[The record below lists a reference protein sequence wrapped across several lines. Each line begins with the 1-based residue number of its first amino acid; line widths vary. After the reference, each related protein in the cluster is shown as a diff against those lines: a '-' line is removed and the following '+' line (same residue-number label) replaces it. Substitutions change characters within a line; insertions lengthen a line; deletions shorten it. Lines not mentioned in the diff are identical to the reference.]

1 MRLSQIRFILK
12 ESIDGLKVSLAS
24 IQNSPNVTITE
35 FIGAVES
42 AKMIEAT
49 GILRKQTKSV
59 LTIKEIVN
67 SAQNEIVVHTNTGQ
81 AFHSAVSTL
90 SAHVNIVLDAL
101 NEFIGEEHADSV
113 CIKLPENKDL
123 DKVVKNMAT
132 IKLALEQALVHP
144 VINGHV
150 ELLSFERG
158 SNWIELGIG
167 GVIALNFLAGMLR
180 LIHDSRTKE
189 IEIEAKREMV
199 RHLEMQNDLKE
210 KVLEAIDNELEI
222 HYSNGV
228 GNLLAENSIDKNDPE
243 YRNRLAHSLRLLG
256 GLISQGLEV
265 HPTLITSTQSDNF
278 PDPQKLVDSLKGIE
292 GKLIG
297 NYNEDIKLDET

>member
-113 CIKLPENKDL
+113 CIKLPENKEIGR
-123 DKVVKNMAT
+123 A
-132 IKLALEQALVHP
+132 
-144 VINGHV
+144 HV
-150 ELLSFERG
+150 
-158 SNWIELGIG
+158 
-167 GVIALNFLAGMLR
+167 
-180 LIHDSRTKE
+180 
-189 IEIEAKREMV
+189 
-199 RHLEMQNDLKE
+199 
-210 KVLEAIDNELEI
+210 
-222 HYSNGV
+222 
-228 GNLLAENSIDKNDPE
+228 
-243 YRNRLAHSLRLLG
+243 
-256 GLISQGLEV
+256 
-265 HPTLITSTQSDNF
+265 
-278 PDPQKLVDSLKGIE
+278 
-292 GKLIG
+292 
-297 NYNEDIKLDET
+297 